1 MVNPLQSLRLP
12 LGHPLVEKLCDKS
25 LKDGVKFNEEIPIN
39 FKKEVLEEDKIKF
52 KQALRVLHAIVNNET
67 SLRYLSEENQKF
79 IEDLA
84 QAKKIANEQI
94 EKTLEIV
101 STSDVDVDFEKFKN
115 LMLNVDF
122 VAVGLKSYS
131 QSQLLDL
138 NGGHWDLEVPGL
150 SKERV
155 TFRFDNLPKDSSDKE
170 MDFYARSSLKDLNK
184 GVVAIDFGTKS
195 TTASYMDKMG
205 TYRLLS
211 IGGLVDDASLTKF
224 ENPTIMEFRH
234 KEKFITG
241 YDALDHRPFTEKNDI
256 EVAQEAQKNAA
267 GVKGNDLYR
276 FFSQLKQ
283 WAGAD
288 EKLNFRDFKED
299 FSLESFTNCTDF
311 NPIEIYAYYIGRC
324 INNMHNGV
332 FLKYFLS
339 YPIKYEKHQAEK
351 IRESFE
357 KGLKKS
363 LPRHVFDDEKTAKT
377 FKVELRASEPCAYA
391 ISALKSYGFFK
402 SDKLDKSIYY
412 GVFDFGGGTTDFD
425 FGKWEKSANPKFLYK
440 MTHFSSGGDKYLG
453 GENLLELLA
462 WETYAKNFQELK
474 AKDVVI
480 AKPNYDR
487 IDTQRFG
494 SFMQNSSGARLN
506 LQTIA
511 SQLRPFLENLDANI
525 IEAIEENENFE
536 IEGFEKDLKAQLLD
550 RNGVETDCDLKVDC
564 KELLNLLKDKINEG
578 VANFFAGFS
587 KVMAENIIEAI
598 EENENFEIEGFEKDL
613 KAQLLDRNGVE
624 TDCDLKVDCKEL
636 LNLLKDKINE
646 GVANFFAGFSKV
658 MAENIDDQCRAFH
671 IFLGGN
677 ASRSVLVKQA
687 FENAKEKQLKDY
699 HQKTSKDDFKFII
712 YEPLGTEA
720 SDKQILELTGEDVSN
735 TPAYLKP
742 TSKTGVAFGL
752 LESRDKAKGI
762 ERLSISSNPVF
773 KYDLG
778 IEIEGKFHAKIHRD
792 SLKPNEYQIFQTKE
806 EWGGFDELEIRYS
819 DKSLANTNT
828 LNIQD
833 TQMICI
839 ALEEVEE
846 VDVKVC
852 CVDSQSIKVGLFK
865 DGQLIYESEVEKL

>member
-1 MVNPLQSLRLP
+1 MVKEKSLELP

-25 LKDGVKFNEEIPIN
+25 LKDGVKFNEEIPIH

-52 KQALRVLHAIVNNET
+52 KQALRVLHAIANNST
-67 SLRYLSEENQKF
+67 SLRYLSDENQKF
-79 IEDLA
+79 LEDLA
-84 QAKKIANEQI
+84 QDKKITNEQI
-94 EKTLEIV
+94 EKALEIV
-101 STSDVDVDFEKFKN
+101 SYSDVNVDFEAFSN
-115 LMLNVDF
+115 MILSVDNI
-122 VAVGLKSYS
+122 AVGLKSYDKT
-131 QSQLLDL
+131 QLTDL
-138 NGGHWDLEVPGL
+138 NRGHWDLEAPSA
-150 SKERV
+150 SKESV
-155 TFRFDNLPKDSSDKE
+155 TFRFDNLPKDNKDKE
-170 MDFYARSSLKDLNK
+170 MNFYARSSLKDLNK

-195 TTASYMDKMG
+195 TTAAYMDENG
-205 TYRLLS
+205 IYRLLS
-211 IGGLVDDASLTKF
+211 IGGDMDTESLEKY
-224 ENPTIMEFRH
+224 ENPTIVEFRN
-234 KEKFITG
+234 KEKFLNA
-241 YDALDHRPFTEKNDI
+241 YNALDHRPFTEKHDM
-256 EVAQEAQKNAA
+256 EVAHEAQKNAV

-288 EKLNFRDFKED
+288 EKQNFRDLIED
-299 FSLESFTNCTDF
+299 FSLESFAHCTGF

-357 KGLKKS
+357 RGLKKS

-402 SDKLDKSIYY
+402 SEKLDKPIYY

-425 FGKWEKSANPKFLYK
+425 FGKWEKSANPKFAYK
-440 MTHFSSGGDKYLG
+440 MTHFSNGGDKYLG

-462 WETYAKNFQELK
+462 FEAYGQNFQTLK
-474 AKDVVI
+474 EKDIVI

-494 SFMQNSSGARLN
+494 SFMQNSREACLN

-511 SQLRPFLENLDANI
+511 SKLRPFLENLDADI
-525 IEAIEENENFE
+525 IEAIEENEEFN
-536 IEGFEKDLKAQLLD
+536 IEGFEKDFKAMLLD
-550 RNGVETDCDLKVDC
+550 RNGGETQCDLKVDC
-564 KELLNLLKDKINEG
+564 KEILSLLKDKI
-578 VANFFAGFS
+578 
-587 KVMAENIIEAI
+587 
-598 EENENFEIEGFEKDL
+598 D
-613 KAQLLDRNGVE
+613 D
-624 TDCDLKVDCKEL
+624 
-636 LNLLKDKINE
+636 

-677 ASRSVLVKQA
+677 ASKSVLVKQA

-699 HQKTSKDDFKFII
+699 NQKTSKDDFTFIL
-712 YEPLGTEA
+712 YEPLGTEK
-720 SDKQILELTGEDVSN
+720 SDKQILELTGEDVSKI
-735 TPAYLKP
+735 PPYLKP
-742 TSKTGVAFGL
+742 TCKTGVAFGL
-752 LESRDKAKGI
+752 LESRPKAGGI
-762 ERLSISSNPVF
+762 ERPSIDSNPVF

-778 IEIEGKFHAKIHRD
+778 VERERKFHTRISRD

-806 EWGGFDELEIRYS
+806 EWGGFDGLEIRYS

-828 LNIQD
+828 LDIKD
-833 TQMICI
+833 TQMISI
-839 ALEEVEE
+839 ALEEHEE

-865 DGQLIYESEVEKL
+865 DGQLIYESEAEKL

>member
-12 LGHPLVEKLCDKS
+12 LGHPLVEKLCKLSLNNKS
-25 LKDGVKFNEEIPIN
+25 AFNE
-39 FKKEVLEEDKIKF
+39 KSKVSYKEEVSKEDRTKF
-52 KQALRVLHAIVNNET
+52 EQALRVLHAIVNNET
-67 SLRYLSEENQKF
+67 SLRYLSDENQKF
-79 IEDLA
+79 IEDLV
-84 QAKKIANEQI
+84 QDKKITNEKI

-101 STSDVDVDFEKFKN
+101 SYSGVDVDFEKFKE
-115 LMLNVDF
+115 LMLKVDNE
-122 VAVGLKSYS
+122 AVGLKSYS

-138 NGGHWDLEVPGL
+138 NGGHWDLEAP
-150 SKERV
+150 SAPKESV
-155 TFRFDNLPKDSSDKE
+155 TFRFDNLDSNNKE
-170 MDFYARSSLKDLNK
+170 MNFYARSSLKDLKK

-195 TTASYMDKMG
+195 TTASYMDKNG
-205 TYRLLS
+205 AYRLLS
-211 IGGLVDDASLTKF
+211 IGGLVDDTSLAKF
-224 ENPTIMEFRH
+224 ENPTIMEFRY
-234 KEKFITG
+234 KENFRNA
-241 YDALDHRPFTEKNDI
+241 YNALDHRPFTEKNDI
-256 EVAQEAQKNAA
+256 EVAHEAQKNAA

-288 EKLNFRDFKED
+288 EKQNFRDFKED

-324 INNMHNGV
+324 INNMENGV

-357 KGLKKS
+357 RGLKKS

-377 FKVELRASEPCAYA
+377 FKVELKASEPCAYV
-391 ISALKSYGFFK
+391 ISALKSYGFDK
-402 SDKLDKSIYY
+402 SAKLDKPIYY

-425 FGKWEKSANPKFLYK
+425 FGKWEKSANPKFAYK
-440 MTHFSSGGDKYLG
+440 MTHFSNGGDKYLG

-462 WETYAKNFQELK
+462 FEAYGQNFQTLK
-474 AKDVVI
+474 EKDIVI

-494 SFMQNSSGARLN
+494 SFMQKSREARLN
-506 LQTIA
+506 LQEIA
-511 SQLRPFLENLDANI
+511 FKLRPFLENLDADI
-525 IEAIEENENFE
+525 IEAIEENEEFSIKNF
-536 IEGFEKDLKAQLLD
+536 GKDFKATLLD
-550 RNGVETDCDLKVDC
+550 RNGVETECDLKVDC
-564 KELLNLLKDKINEG
+564 KELLKFLKDKIDDG
-578 VANFFAGFS
+578 V
-587 KVMAENIIEAI
+587 K
-598 EENENFEIEGFEKDL
+598 
-613 KAQLLDRNGVE
+613 
-624 TDCDLKVDCKEL
+624 
-636 LNLLKDKINE
+636 
-646 GVANFFAGFSKV
+646 NFFAGFSKV
-658 MAENIDDQCRAFH
+658 MAENIDNQCRAFH

-677 ASRSVLVKQA
+677 ASKSVLVKQA

-699 HQKTSKDDFKFII
+699 KQKTSKDDFTFIL

-720 SDKQILELTGEDVSN
+720 SDKQILELTGEDVSKILS
-735 TPAYLKP
+735 YLKP
-742 TSKTGVAFGL
+742 TCKTGVAFGL
-752 LESRDKAKGI
+752 LESRDKPNGI
-762 ERLSISSNPVF
+762 ERPSIDSNPVF

-778 IEIEGKFHAKIHRD
+778 VEREGNFHAKIHRD

-828 LNIQD
+828 LDIKD
-833 TQMICI
+833 TQMISI

>member
-1 MVNPLQSLRLP
+1 MVKPLQSLELP
-12 LGHPLVEKLCDKS
+12 LGHPLVEKLCDRS
-25 LKDGVKFNEEIPIN
+25 LKDGVKFNEEIPIH

-67 SLRYLSEENQKF
+67 SLRYLSDENQKF
-79 IEDLA
+79 LEDLA

-94 EKTLEIV
+94 EKILEIV
-101 STSDVDVDFEKFKN
+101 SISDVDVDFEAFKD
-115 LMLNVDF
+115 LMLNVDNT
-122 VAVGLKSYS
+122 AVGLKSYS

-138 NGGHWDLEVPGL
+138 NGGHWDLEVP
-150 SKERV
+150 SVPKERV
-155 TFRFDNLPKDSSDKE
+155 TFRFDNLPKDENNKE
-170 MDFYARSSLKDLNK
+170 MNFYARSSLKDLNK

-195 TTASYMDKMG
+195 TTASYMDKNG
-205 TYRLLS
+205 EYRLLS

-234 KEKFITG
+234 KEKFLKD
-241 YDALDHRPFTEKNDI
+241 YNALNHRPFTEKNDR
-256 EVAQEAQKNAA
+256 EVAHEAQKNAA
-267 GVKGNDLYR
+267 NVKGNDLYR
-276 FFSQLKQ
+276 FFSKLKQ

-288 EKLNFRDFKED
+288 EKQNFRDLEKD
-299 FSLESFTNCTDF
+299 FSLESFTHCTDF

-357 KGLKKS
+357 RGLKKS

-402 SDKLDKSIYY
+402 SEKLDKPVYY

-425 FGKWEKSANPKFLYK
+425 FGKWEKSTNPKFAYK

-462 WETYAKNFQELK
+462 FEAYAKNFQELK

-494 SFMQNSSGARLN
+494 SFMQNSREVCLN

-511 SQLRPFLENLDANI
+511 SKLRPFLENLDADI
-525 IEAIEENENFE
+525 IEVIEENEEFE
-536 IEGFEKDLKAQLLD
+536 IKDFEKDVKAQLFD
-550 RNGVETDCDLKVDC
+550 RNGGGTQYDLKVDY
-564 KELLNLLKDKINEG
+564 KELLNLLKGKI
-578 VANFFAGFS
+578 
-587 KVMAENIIEAI
+587 
-598 EENENFEIEGFEKDL
+598 D
-613 KAQLLDRNGVE
+613 D
-624 TDCDLKVDCKEL
+624 
-636 LNLLKDKINE
+636 

-699 HQKTSKDDFKFII
+699 H
-712 YEPLGTEA
+712 
-720 SDKQILELTGEDVSN
+720 
-735 TPAYLKP
+735 
-742 TSKTGVAFGL
+742 
-752 LESRDKAKGI
+752 
-762 ERLSISSNPVF
+762 
-773 KYDLG
+773 
-778 IEIEGKFHAKIHRD
+778 
-792 SLKPNEYQIFQTKE
+792 
-806 EWGGFDELEIRYS
+806 
-819 DKSLANTNT
+819 
-828 LNIQD
+828 
-833 TQMICI
+833 
-839 ALEEVEE
+839 
-846 VDVKVC
+846 
-852 CVDSQSIKVGLFK
+852 
-865 DGQLIYESEVEKL
+865 

>member
-1 MVNPLQSLRLP
+1 MVKEKSLELP
-12 LGHPLVEKLCDKS
+12 LGHPLVEKLCDRS
-25 LKDGVKFNEEIPIN
+25 LKDGVKFNEKIELN
-39 FKKEVLEEDKIKF
+39 FKKEVLEEYKIKF
-52 KQALRVLHAIVNNET
+52 KQALRVLHAIVNNSA
-67 SLRYLSEENQKF
+67 SLRYLSDDNQKF
-79 IEDLA
+79 LESLA
-84 QAKKIANEQI
+84 QAEKITNEQI

-101 STSDVDVDFEKFKN
+101 SISDVDVDFEAFKD
-115 LMLNVDF
+115 LMLNVDNT
-122 VAVGLKSYS
+122 AVGLKSYS

-138 NGGHWDLEVPGL
+138 DGGHWDLEAP
-150 SKERV
+150 SAPKESV
-155 TFRFDNLPKDSSDKE
+155 TFRFDNLDPNGKE
-170 MDFYARSSLKDLNK
+170 IDFYARSSLKDLKK

-195 TTASYMDKMG
+195 TTASYMDKNG
-205 TYRLLS
+205 DYRLLS
-211 IGGLVDDASLTKF
+211 IGRLVDDTSLTKY
-224 ENPTIMEFRH
+224 ENPTIVEFRH
-234 KEKFITG
+234 KENFCNA
-241 YDALDHRPFTEKNDI
+241 YNALDHRPFTEKNDI
-256 EVAQEAQKNAA
+256 EVAHEAQKNAA

-288 EKLNFRDFKED
+288 EKQNFRDLEKD

-324 INNMHNGV
+324 INNMENGV

-357 KGLKKS
+357 RGLKKS
-363 LPRHVFDDEKTAKT
+363 LPRHVFDDEKTAKM

-402 SDKLDKSIYY
+402 SEKLDKPVYY

-425 FGKWEKSANPKFLYK
+425 FGKWEKSASPKFLYK

-462 WETYAKNFQELK
+462 FEAYAKNFQELK
-474 AKDVVI
+474 AKDIVI

-494 SFMQNSSGARLN
+494 SFMQNSREARLN

-511 SQLRPFLENLDANI
+511 STLRPFLENLDADI
-525 IEAIEENENFE
+525 IEAIEENEEFN
-536 IEGFEKDLKAQLLD
+536 IEGFEKDFKAMLLD
-550 RNGVETDCDLKVDC
+550 RNGVE
-564 KELLNLLKDKINEG
+564 
-578 VANFFAGFS
+578 
-587 KVMAENIIEAI
+587 AE
-598 EENENFEIEGFEKDL
+598 
-613 KAQLLDRNGVE
+613 
-624 TDCDLKVDCKEL
+624 CDLKVDCKEL

-677 ASRSVLVKQA
+677 ASKSVLVKQA

-699 HQKTSKDDFKFII
+699 KQKTSKDDFTFIL
-712 YEPLGTEA
+712 YEPLGTEK
-720 SDKQILELTGEDVSN
+720 SDKQILELTGEDISN

-742 TSKTGVAFGL
+742 TCKTGVAFGL

-762 ERLSISSNPVF
+762 EMPSIDSNPVF

-792 SLKPNEYQIFQTKE
+792 SLKPNEYQIFQIKE
-806 EWGGFDELEIRYS
+806 EWGDFDELEIRYS

-833 TQMICI
+833 TQMISI

-846 VDVKVC
+846 VDMKVC

-865 DGQLIYESEVEKL
+865 DDQLIYESEVEKL

>member
-12 LGHPLVEKLCDKS
+12 LGHPLVEKLCKLSLNNKS
-25 LKDGVKFNEEIPIN
+25 AFNE
-39 FKKEVLEEDKIKF
+39 KSKVSYKEEVSKEDRTKF
-52 KQALRVLHAIVNNET
+52 EQALRVLHAIVNNET
-67 SLRYLSEENQKF
+67 SLRYLSDENQKF
-79 IEDLA
+79 IEDLV
-84 QAKKIANEQI
+84 QDKKITNEKI

-101 STSDVDVDFEKFKN
+101 SYSDVDVDFEKFKE
-115 LMLNVDF
+115 LMLKVDNE
-122 VAVGLKSYS
+122 AVGLKSYS

-138 NGGHWDLEVPGL
+138 NGGHWDLEAP
-150 SKERV
+150 SAPKESV
-155 TFRFDNLPKDSSDKE
+155 TFRFDNLDSNNKE
-170 MDFYARSSLKDLNK
+170 MNFYARSSLKDLKK

-195 TTASYMDKMG
+195 TTASYMDKNG
-205 TYRLLS
+205 AYRLLS
-211 IGGLVDDASLTKF
+211 IGGLVDDTSLAKF
-224 ENPTIMEFRH
+224 ENPTIMEFRY
-234 KEKFITG
+234 KENFRNA
-241 YDALDHRPFTEKNDI
+241 YNALDHRPFTEKNDI
-256 EVAQEAQKNAA
+256 EVAHEAQKNAA

-288 EKLNFRDFKED
+288 EKQNFRDLEED

-324 INNMHNGV
+324 INNMENGV

-357 KGLKKS
+357 RGLKKS

-377 FKVELRASEPCAYA
+377 FKVELKASEPCAYV
-391 ISALKSYGFFK
+391 ISALKSYGFFR
-402 SDKLDKSIYY
+402 SEKLDKPIYY

-425 FGKWEKSANPKFLYK
+425 FGKWEKSASPKFLYK

-462 WETYAKNFQELK
+462 WEVYVKNFQTLK
-474 AKDVVI
+474 EKDIVI

-494 SFMQNSSGARLN
+494 SFMQNSREARLN

-511 SQLRPFLENLDANI
+511 STLRPFLENLDADI
-525 IEAIEENENFE
+525 IEAIEENEEFN
-536 IEGFEKDLKAQLLD
+536 IEGFEKDFKTMLLD
-550 RNGVETDCDLKVDC
+550 RNGVETECDLKVDC
-564 KELLNLLKDKINEG
+564 KELL
-578 VANFFAGFS
+578 S
-587 KVMAENIIEAI
+587 
-598 EENENFEIEGFEKDL
+598 
-613 KAQLLDRNGVE
+613 
-624 TDCDLKVDCKEL
+624 
-636 LNLLKDKINE
+636 LLKDKINE

-658 MAENIDDQCRAFH
+658 MAENIDDECRAFH
-671 IFLGGN
+671 IFLCGN
-677 ASRSVLVKQA
+677 ASKSVLVKQA

-699 HQKTSKDDFKFII
+699 KQKTSKDDFTFII
-712 YEPLGTEA
+712 YEPLGTEK

-742 TSKTGVAFGL
+742 TCKTGVAFGL

-762 ERLSISSNPVF
+762 EMPSISSNPVF

-819 DKSLANTNT
+819 DKALANTNT

-833 TQMICI
+833 TQMISI
-839 ALEEVEE
+839 ALEEHEE

-865 DGQLIYESEVEKL
+865 DDQLIYESEVEKL

>member
-1 MVNPLQSLRLP
+1 MVKPLQSLELP
-12 LGHPLVEKLCDKS
+12 LGHPLVEKLCDRS
-25 LKDGVKFNEEIPIN
+25 LKDGVKFNEKSEPN
-39 FKKEVLEEDKIKF
+39 FKKEVLEEYRTKF
-52 KQALRVLHAIVNNET
+52 KQALRVLHVIVNNET
-67 SLRYLSEENQKF
+67 SLRYLSDDNQKF
-79 IEDLA
+79 LEDLA
-84 QAKKIANEQI
+84 QAKKITNEQI
-94 EKTLEIV
+94 EKTLDIV
-101 STSDVDVDFEKFKN
+101 SISDVDVDFEKFKE
-115 LMLNVDF
+115 LMLNVDNI
-122 VAVGLKSYS
+122 AAGLKSYS

-138 NGGHWDLEVPGL
+138 NGGHWDLEVP
-150 SKERV
+150 SAPKERV
-155 TFRFDNLPKDSSDKE
+155 TFRFDNLDPNGKE
-170 MDFYARSSLKDLNK
+170 MHFYARSSLKDLNK

-195 TTASYMDKMG
+195 TTASYMDETG

-211 IGGLVDDASLTKF
+211 IGGLADDASPTKF
-224 ENPTIMEFRH
+224 ENPTIMEFRC
-234 KEKFITG
+234 KENFLNAYK
-241 YDALDHRPFTEKNDI
+241 ALDYRPFTGHNDV
-256 EVAQEAQKNAA
+256 EVAHEAQKNAA

-276 FFSQLKQ
+276 FFSKLKQ

-288 EKLNFRDFKED
+288 EKQNFRDLFED
-299 FSLESFTNCTDF
+299 FSLESFTHCTDF

-402 SDKLDKSIYY
+402 SEKLDKPVYY

-425 FGKWEKSANPKFLYK
+425 FGKWEKSASLKFAYK

-494 SFMQNSSGARLN
+494 SFMQNSREARLN

-511 SQLRPFLENLDANI
+511 SKLRPFLENLDANI
-525 IEAIEENENFE
+525 IEAIEENEKFE
-536 IEGFEKDLKAQLLD
+536 IEDFKKDDIKAQLFD
-550 RNGVETDCDLKVDC
+550 RNEVETEIGLQVDC
-564 KELLNLLKDKINEG
+564 KELL
-578 VANFFAGFS
+578 S
-587 KVMAENIIEAI
+587 
-598 EENENFEIEGFEKDL
+598 
-613 KAQLLDRNGVE
+613 
-624 TDCDLKVDCKEL
+624 
-636 LNLLKDKINE
+636 LLKDKINE

-677 ASRSVLVKQA
+677 ASKSVLVKQA

-699 HQKTSKDDFKFII
+699 KQKTSKDDFKFII

-742 TSKTGVAFGL
+742 TCKTGVAFGL
-752 LESRDKAKGI
+752 LESRDKPNGI
-762 ERLSISSNPVF
+762 ERPSISSNPVF

-828 LNIQD
+828 LDIQD

>member
-12 LGHPLVEKLCDKS
+12 LGHPLVEKLCKLS
-25 LKDGVKFNEEIPIN
+25 LNNKAAFNEKSGVN
-39 FKKEVLEEDKIKF
+39 FKEEVSKEDRTKF
-52 KQALRVLHAIVNNET
+52 EQALRVLHAIVNNET
-67 SLRYLSEENQKF
+67 SLRYLSDENQKF

-84 QAKKIANEQI
+84 QDKKITNEKI

-101 STSDVDVDFEKFKN
+101 SYSDVDVDFEKFKE
-115 LMLNVDF
+115 LMLEVDF

-138 NGGHWDLEVPGL
+138 DGGHWDLEVP
-150 SKERV
+150 SVPKESV
-155 TFRFDNLPKDSSDKE
+155 TFRLDNLPKDPNGKE

-195 TTASYMDKMG
+195 TTASYMDKTG

-211 IGGLVDDASLTKF
+211 IGGNVDDASLTKF

-234 KEKFITG
+234 KEKFLKD

-256 EVAQEAQKNAA
+256 EVAHEAQKNAA

-276 FFSQLKQ
+276 FFSKLKQ

-288 EKLNFRDFKED
+288 EKQNFRDLIED
-299 FSLESFTNCTDF
+299 FSLESFTHCTDF

-324 INNMHNGV
+324 INNMENGV

-377 FKVELRASEPCAYA
+377 FKVELKASEPCAYA

-402 SDKLDKSIYY
+402 SEKLDKPVYY

-440 MTHFSSGGDKYLG
+440 MTHFSSGGDKFLG

-462 WETYAKNFQELK
+462 WEAYGQNFQTLK
-474 AKDVVI
+474 SKDIVI

-494 SFMQNSSGARLN
+494 SFMQNSREACLN
-506 LQTIA
+506 LQEIA
-511 SQLRPFLENLDANI
+511 SKLRPFLENLDADI

-536 IEGFEKDLKAQLLD
+536 IENFEKDFKTMLLD
-550 RNGVETDCDLKVDC
+550 RNGVETECDLKVDC
-564 KELLNLLKDKINEG
+564 KELLNLLKGKIE
-578 VANFFAGFS
+578 
-587 KVMAENIIEAI
+587 
-598 EENENFEIEGFEKDL
+598 
-613 KAQLLDRNGVE
+613 
-624 TDCDLKVDCKEL
+624 
-636 LNLLKDKINE
+636 E

-658 MAENIDDQCRAFH
+658 MAENIDDECRAFH

-699 HQKTSKDDFKFII
+699 QQKTSKDDFKFII
-712 YEPLGTEA
+712 YEPLGTEK

-735 TPAYLKP
+735 TLAYLKP
-742 TSKTGVAFGL
+742 TCKTGVAFGL
-752 LESRDKAKGI
+752 LESRNKTQGI
-762 ERLSISSNPVF
+762 EMPSISSNPVF

-828 LNIQD
+828 LNIED
-833 TQMICI
+833 TQLIFI
-839 ALEEVEE
+839 ALEEHEE

-865 DGQLIYESEVEKL
+865 DNQLIYESEVEKL

>member
-1 MVNPLQSLRLP
+1 MVKPLQSLELP
-12 LGHPLVEKLCDKS
+12 LGHPLVEKLCDRS
-25 LKDGVKFNEEIPIN
+25 LKDGVKFNEKSEPI
-39 FKKEVLEEDKIKF
+39 FKEEVSEEDKIKF
-52 KQALRVLHAIVNNET
+52 NKALRVLHAIANNET
-67 SLRYLSEENQKF
+67 SLRYLSDENQKF
-79 IEDLA
+79 LEDLA
-84 QAKKIANEQI
+84 QGKKITNEQI

-101 STSDVDVDFEKFKN
+101 STSDVDVDFEVFKK
-115 LMLNVDF
+115 LMLKVDNT
-122 VAVGLKSYS
+122 AVGLKSYS

-138 NGGHWDLEVPGL
+138 DGGHWDLEVP
-150 SKERV
+150 SAPKERV
-155 TFRFDNLPKDSSDKE
+155 TFRFDNLDPNGKE

-195 TTASYMDKMG
+195 TTASYMDETG

-211 IGGLVDDASLTKF
+211 IGGLVDDASPTKF

-234 KEKFITG
+234 RKKFITG
-241 YDALDHRPFTEKNDI
+241 YDALDHRPFTGHDDI
-256 EVAQEAQKNAA
+256 EVAHEAQKNAA

-276 FFSQLKQ
+276 FFSKLKQ

-288 EKLNFRDFKED
+288 EKQNFRDLEED
-299 FSLESFTNCTDF
+299 FSLESFTNCTGF
-311 NPIEIYAYYIGRC
+311 NPIEIYTYYIGRC
-324 INNMHNGV
+324 INNMENGV

-357 KGLKKS
+357 RGLKKS
-363 LPRHVFDDEKTAKT
+363 LPRHVFDDEKTAKM

-402 SDKLDKSIYY
+402 SEKLDKPVYY

-462 WETYAKNFQELK
+462 WEVYAKNFQELK
-474 AKDVVI
+474 EKDVVI
-480 AKPNYDR
+480 AKPNCDR

-494 SFMQNSSGARLN
+494 SFMQNSREARLN

-536 IEGFEKDLKAQLLD
+536 IEDFEKDFKTMLFD
-550 RNGVETDCDLKVDC
+550 RNGVETECDLKVDC
-564 KELLNLLKDKINEG
+564 KELL
-578 VANFFAGFS
+578 S
-587 KVMAENIIEAI
+587 
-598 EENENFEIEGFEKDL
+598 
-613 KAQLLDRNGVE
+613 
-624 TDCDLKVDCKEL
+624 
-636 LNLLKDKINE
+636 LLKDKINE

-687 FENAKEKQLKDY
+687 FEKAKEKQLKDY
-699 HQKTSKDDFKFII
+699 HQKTSKNDFKFII

-742 TSKTGVAFGL
+742 TCKTGVAFGL

-762 ERLSISSNPVF
+762 ERPSITNPVF

-819 DKSLANTNT
+819 DKALANTNT
-828 LNIQD
+828 LDIKD
-833 TQMICI
+833 TQLISI

>member
-1 MVNPLQSLRLP
+1 MVTPLQSLRLP
-12 LGHPLVEKLCDKS
+12 IGHPLVEKLCKLS
-25 LKDGVKFNEEIPIN
+25 LKDGVAFNEEIPIH
-39 FKKEVLEEDKIKF
+39 FKEEVSKEDRTKF
-52 KQALRVLHAIVNNET
+52 EQALRVLHAIVNNET
-67 SLRYLSEENQKF
+67 SSRYLDENQKF
-79 IEDLA
+79 IEDLV
-84 QAKKIANEQI
+84 QDKKIANEKI

-101 STSDVDVDFEKFKN
+101 SYSDVDVDFEKFKE
-115 LMLNVDF
+115 LMLKVDS

-138 NGGHWDLEVPGL
+138 NGGHWDLEVP
-150 SKERV
+150 SAPKESV
-155 TFRFDNLPKDSSDKE
+155 TFRFDNLPKDEKNKE
-170 MDFYARSSLKDLNK
+170 MNFYARSSLKDLNK

-195 TTASYMDKMG
+195 TTASYMDKTG

-224 ENPTIMEFRH
+224 ENPTIMEFRY
-234 KEKFITG
+234 KENFLNAYK
-241 YDALDHRPFTEKNDI
+241 ALDHRHFTEKNDI
-256 EVAQEAQKNAA
+256 EVAHEAQKNAE

-311 NPIEIYAYYIGRC
+311 NPIEIYAYCIGRC

-357 KGLKKS
+357 RGLKKS
-363 LPRHVFDDEKTAKT
+363 LPRHVFGDEKTAKT

-402 SDKLDKSIYY
+402 SEKLDKPVYY

-425 FGKWEKSANPKFLYK
+425 FGKWEKSASPKFLYK

-462 WETYAKNFQELK
+462 FEAYAKNFQTLK
-474 AKDVVI
+474 AKDIVI

-494 SFMQNSSGARLN
+494 SFMQNSREARLN

-511 SQLRPFLENLDANI
+511 STLRPFLENLDANI

-536 IEGFEKDLKAQLLD
+536 IKDFEKDFKAMLLD
-550 RNGVETDCDLKVDC
+550 RNGVE
-564 KELLNLLKDKINEG
+564 
-578 VANFFAGFS
+578 
-587 KVMAENIIEAI
+587 AE
-598 EENENFEIEGFEKDL
+598 
-613 KAQLLDRNGVE
+613 
-624 TDCDLKVDCKEL
+624 CDLKVDCKEL

-699 HQKTSKDDFKFII
+699 KQKTSKDDFTFVI
-712 YEPLGTEA
+712 YEPLGTEK

-742 TSKTGVAFGL
+742 TCKTGVAFGL
-752 LESRDKAKGI
+752 LESRPKAGGI
-762 ERLSISSNPVF
+762 ERPSISSNPVF

-778 IEIEGKFHAKIHRD
+778 IERERKFHTRISRD

-819 DKSLANTNT
+819 DKPLANTNT
-828 LNIQD
+828 LNIED
-833 TQMICI
+833 TQLISI

-865 DGQLIYESEVEKL
+865 DDQLIYESEVEKL

>member
-12 LGHPLVEKLCDKS
+12 LGHPLVEKLCELS
-25 LKDGVKFNEEIPIN
+25 LNNKAAFNEKSKVN
-39 FKKEVLEEDKIKF
+39 FKEEVSKEDQTKF
-52 KQALRVLHAIVNNET
+52 ERVLRVLHAIANNEV
-67 SLRYLSEENQKF
+67 SLRYLSDENQKF

-84 QAKKIANEQI
+84 QDKKITNEQI

-101 STSDVDVDFEKFKN
+101 STSDVDVDFEKFKE
-115 LMLNVDF
+115 LMLNVDSI
-122 VAVGLKSYS
+122 AVGLKSYS

-138 NGGHWDLEVPGL
+138 NGGHWDLEVPSL
-150 SKERV
+150 SKESV
-155 TFRFDNLPKDSSDKE
+155 TFRFDNLDSNNKE
-170 MDFYARSSLKDLNK
+170 MNFYARSSLKDLNK

-195 TTASYMDKMG
+195 TTASYMDKNG
-205 TYRLLS
+205 AYRLLS
-211 IGGLVDDASLTKF
+211 IGGLVDDASPTKF
-224 ENPTIMEFRH
+224 ENPTIMEFRY
-234 KEKFITG
+234 KEKFLKD
-241 YDALDHRPFTEKNDI
+241 YNALNHRPFTEKNDI
-256 EVAQEAQKNAA
+256 EVAHEAQKNAA

-276 FFSQLKQ
+276 FFSKLKQ

-288 EKLNFRDFKED
+288 EKQNFRDLIED
-299 FSLESFTNCTDF
+299 FPLESFTNCTDF
-311 NPIEIYAYYIGRC
+311 NPIEIYAYCIGRC
-324 INNMHNGV
+324 INNMQNGV

-357 KGLKKS
+357 RGLKKS

-402 SDKLDKSIYY
+402 SEKLDKPVYY

-425 FGKWEKSANPKFLYK
+425 FGKWEKSANPKFAYK

-462 WETYAKNFQELK
+462 WEAYAKNFQELK
-474 AKDVVI
+474 AKDIVI

-494 SFMQNSSGARLN
+494 SFMQNSREARLN
-506 LQTIA
+506 LQEIA
-511 SQLRPFLENLDANI
+511 SKLRPFLENLDADI
-525 IEAIEENENFE
+525 VEAIEENEE
-536 IEGFEKDLKAQLLD
+536 IKIEGFKENFKTMLFD
-550 RNGVETDCDLKVDC
+550 RNGVETECDLKVDC
-564 KELLNLLKDKINEG
+564 KELLSLLKGKIE
-578 VANFFAGFS
+578 
-587 KVMAENIIEAI
+587 
-598 EENENFEIEGFEKDL
+598 
-613 KAQLLDRNGVE
+613 
-624 TDCDLKVDCKEL
+624 
-636 LNLLKDKINE
+636 E

-687 FENAKEKQLKDY
+687 FENAKEKQLNDY
-699 HQKTSKDDFKFII
+699 KQKTSKDDFTFIL
-712 YEPLGTEA
+712 YEPLGTEK

-742 TSKTGVAFGL
+742 TCKTGVAFGL

-762 ERLSISSNPVF
+762 EMPSISSNPVF

-819 DKSLANTNT
+819 DKALANTNT
-828 LNIQD
+828 LDIKD
-833 TQMICI
+833 TQMISI
-839 ALEEVEE
+839 ALEEHEE

-865 DGQLIYESEVEKL
+865 DDQLIYESEVEKL

>member
-1 MVNPLQSLRLP
+1 MVKEKSLELP
-12 LGHPLVEKLCDKS
+12 IGHPLVEKLCKLS
-25 LKDGVKFNEEIPIN
+25 LKDGVAFNEEIPIH
-39 FKKEVLEEDKIKF
+39 FKEEVSKEDRTKF
-52 KQALRVLHAIVNNET
+52 EQALWVLHAIVNNET
-67 SLRYLSEENQKF
+67 SSRYLSDENQKF
-79 IEDLA
+79 LEDLA
-84 QAKKIANEQI
+84 QDKKITNEKI

-101 STSDVDVDFEKFKN
+101 STSDVDVDFEKFSDK
-115 LMLNVDF
+115 MLNVDHI
-122 VAVGLKSYS
+122 AVGLKSYDKT
-131 QSQLLDL
+131 LLTDL
-138 NGGHWDLEVPGL
+138 NRGHWDLEIPSL
-150 SKERV
+150 PKESV
-155 TFRFDNLPKDSSDKE
+155 TFRFDNLPKDPNGKE
-170 MDFYARSSLKDLNK
+170 ENFYARSSLKDLNK

-195 TTASYMDKMG
+195 TTASYMDKTG

-234 KEKFITG
+234 RKKFITE
-241 YDALDHRPFTEKNDI
+241 YNALDHRPFTEKDDI
-256 EVAQEAQKNAA
+256 EVAHEAQKNAA

-288 EKLNFRDFKED
+288 EKRNFRDFKED
-299 FSLESFTNCTDF
+299 FSLESFTHCADF

-357 KGLKKS
+357 RGLKKS

-402 SDKLDKSIYY
+402 SEKLDKPVYY

-425 FGKWEKSANPKFLYK
+425 FGKWEKSANPKFAYK

-462 WETYAKNFQELK
+462 WEMYAKNFQELK
-474 AKDVVI
+474 AKDIVI

-511 SQLRPFLENLDANI
+511 SNLRPFLEKLDANI
-525 IEAIEENENFE
+525 IEAIEENEEFE
-536 IEGFEKDLKAQLLD
+536 IEGFEKEFKIQLFA
-550 RNGVETDCDLKVDC
+550 RNGNGVEENELKVDC
-564 KELLNLLKDKINEG
+564 KELLNLLKSKIDDG
-578 VANFFAGFS
+578 VANFFAGS
-587 KVMAENIIEAI
+587 
-598 EENENFEIEGFEKDL
+598 
-613 KAQLLDRNGVE
+613 
-624 TDCDLKVDCKEL
+624 
-636 LNLLKDKINE
+636 
-646 GVANFFAGFSKV
+646 SKV
-658 MAENIDDQCRAFH
+658 MAENIDNQCRAFH

-677 ASRSVLVKQA
+677 ASKSVLVKQA
-687 FENAKEKQLKDY
+687 FENAKEKELKAY
-699 HQKTSKDDFKFII
+699 KQKTSKDDFTFIL
-712 YEPLGTEA
+712 YEPLGTEK

-742 TSKTGVAFGL
+742 TCKTGVAFGL

-762 ERLSISSNPVF
+762 ERPSISSNPVF

-806 EWGGFDELEIRYS
+806 EWGGFDGLEIRYS
-819 DKSLANTNT
+819 DKALANTNT
-828 LNIQD
+828 LSIYD
-833 TQMICI
+833 TQRIFI
-839 ALEEVEE
+839 ALEEHEE
-846 VDVKVC
+846 VDVKVY

-865 DGQLIYESEVEKL
+865 DNQLIYESEVEKL

>member
-1 MVNPLQSLRLP
+1 MVKPLQSLELP
-12 LGHPLVEKLCDKS
+12 LGHPLVEKLCDLS
-25 LKDGVKFNEEIPIN
+25 LKDGVKFNEKSEPN
-39 FKKEVLEEDKIKF
+39 FKDEVLEEDRIKF

-67 SLRYLSEENQKF
+67 SLRYLSEDNQKF

-84 QAKKIANEQI
+84 QAKKITNEKI

-101 STSDVDVDFEKFKN
+101 STSDVDVDFEEFKK
-115 LMLNVDF
+115 LMLNVDNI
-122 VAVGLKSYS
+122 AVGLKSYS

-138 NGGHWDLEVPGL
+138 DGGHWDLEAPSVP
-150 SKERV
+150 KERV
-155 TFRFDNLPKDSSDKE
+155 TFRFDNLDSSGKE
-170 MDFYARSSLKDLNK
+170 MDFYARSSLKDLKK

-195 TTASYMDKMG
+195 TTATYMDKNG
-205 TYRLLS
+205 EYRLLS
-211 IGGLVDDASLTKF
+211 IGGNVDDASLTKF
-224 ENPTIMEFRH
+224 ENPTIVEFRH
-234 KEKFITG
+234 RKKFITE
-241 YDALDHRPFTEKNDI
+241 YNALDHRPFTAHNDI
-256 EVAQEAQKNAA
+256 EVAHEAQKNAA

-276 FFSQLKQ
+276 FFSKLKQ

-288 EKLNFRDFKED
+288 EKQNFRDLIED
-299 FSLESFTNCTDF
+299 FSLESFTNCTGF
-311 NPIEIYAYYIGRC
+311 NPIEIYAYCIGRC

-357 KGLKKS
+357 RGLKKS

-402 SDKLDKSIYY
+402 SEKLDKPVYY

-425 FGKWEKSANPKFLYK
+425 FGKWEKSASPKFAYK

-462 WETYAKNFQELK
+462 WEAYAKNFQELK

-525 IEAIEENENFE
+525 IEAIEENEEFK
-536 IEGFEKDLKAQLLD
+536 IKDFEKDFKAMLLD
-550 RNGVETDCDLKVDC
+550 RNGVETECDLKVDC
-564 KELLNLLKDKINEG
+564 KELLSLLKGKIE
-578 VANFFAGFS
+578 
-587 KVMAENIIEAI
+587 
-598 EENENFEIEGFEKDL
+598 
-613 KAQLLDRNGVE
+613 
-624 TDCDLKVDCKEL
+624 
-636 LNLLKDKINE
+636 E

-677 ASRSVLVKQA
+677 ASRSALVKQA
-687 FENAKEKQLKDY
+687 FENAKEKQFKDY
-699 HQKTSKDDFKFII
+699 HQKTSKNDFKFII
-712 YEPLGTEA
+712 YEPLGTEK

-742 TSKTGVAFGL
+742 TCKTGVAFGL
-752 LESRDKAKGI
+752 LESRNRAQGI
-762 ERLSISSNPVF
+762 ERPSISSNPVF

-792 SLKPNEYQIFQTKE
+792 SLKPNEYQILQTKE

-828 LNIQD
+828 LNIKD
-833 TQMICI
+833 TQLISI

>member
-12 LGHPLVEKLCDKS
+12 IGHPLVEKLCKLS
-25 LKDGVKFNEEIPIN
+25 LKDGVAFNEEIPIH
-39 FKKEVLEEDKIKF
+39 FKEEVSKEDRTKF
-52 KQALRVLHAIVNNET
+52 EQALRVLHVIVNNET
-67 SLRYLSEENQKF
+67 SLRYLSDENQKF
-79 IEDLA
+79 IESLA
-84 QAKKIANEQI
+84 QAEKITNEQI
-94 EKTLEIV
+94 EKALEIV
-101 STSDVDVDFEKFKN
+101 YTSDVDVDFEKFKE
-115 LMLNVDF
+115 LMLNVDS

-138 NGGHWDLEVPGL
+138 DGGHWDLEVP
-150 SKERV
+150 SVPKESV
-155 TFRFDNLPKDSSDKE
+155 TFRFGILDSNNKE
-170 MDFYARSSLKDLNK
+170 MNFYARSSLKDLNK

-195 TTASYMDKMG
+195 TTASYMDETG

-211 IGGLVDDASLTKF
+211 IGGDVDDASPTKF
-224 ENPTIMEFRH
+224 ENPTIVEFRH
-234 KEKFITG
+234 KEKFLKD
-241 YDALDHRPFTEKNDI
+241 YNALNHRPFTEKNHI
-256 EVAQEAQKNAA
+256 EVAHEAQKSTA

-288 EKLNFRDFKED
+288 EKQNFRDLEED
-299 FSLESFTNCTDF
+299 FSLESFTHCTGF
-311 NPIEIYAYYIGRC
+311 NPIEIYAYCIGRC

-339 YPIKYEKHQAEK
+339 YPVKYEKHQAEK

-357 KGLKKS
+357 RGLKKS
-363 LPRHVFDDEKTAKT
+363 LPRHVFDDEKTAKA

-391 ISALKSYGFFK
+391 ISALKSYGFDK
-402 SDKLDKSIYY
+402 SDKLDKPIYY

-425 FGKWEKSANPKFLYK
+425 FGKWEKSANPKFFYK

-462 WETYAKNFQELK
+462 WEVYAKNFQDLK
-474 AKDVVI
+474 AKDIVI

-494 SFMQNSSGARLN
+494 SFMQNSREARLN

-511 SQLRPFLENLDANI
+511 SNLRPFLENLDADI
-525 IEAIEENENFE
+525 IEAIEENEEFE
-536 IEGFEKDLKAQLLD
+536 IEGFEKDFKTMLLD
-550 RNGVETDCDLKVDC
+550 RNGVETECDLKVDC
-564 KELLNLLKDKINEG
+564 KELLSLLKDKINE
-578 VANFFAGFS
+578 S
-587 KVMAENIIEAI
+587 
-598 EENENFEIEGFEKDL
+598 
-613 KAQLLDRNGVE
+613 
-624 TDCDLKVDCKEL
+624 
-636 LNLLKDKINE
+636 
-646 GVANFFAGFSKV
+646 VANFFAGFSKV
-658 MAENIDDQCRAFH
+658 MAENIDDQCRVFH

-699 HQKTSKDDFKFII
+699 KQKTSKDDFKFII
-712 YEPLGTEA
+712 YEPLGTEK
-720 SDKQILELTGEDVSN
+720 SDKQILELTGEDVSKI
-735 TPAYLKP
+735 PPYLKP
-742 TSKTGVAFGL
+742 TCKTGVAFGL
-752 LESRDKAKGI
+752 LESRPKAGGI
-762 ERLSISSNPVF
+762 ERPSISSNPVF

-833 TQMICI
+833 TQLIFI
-839 ALEEVEE
+839 ALEEHEE